1 MKVITN
7 GKIILPDSKGIF
19 FTANKLVAFDE
30 KIVAVENPD
39 NTEILSAADEVI
51 DAENNFVAPGFI
63 NIHIHGCNGFDAM
76 DEDIVALEGMMKF
89 LPTCGVTSFLPTT
102 MTMSVDRIKHAL
114 KNIRAKTF
122 NFNSVKSFNGDKNFI
137 SGQTFHGGKILI
149 GAKILGANLEG
160 PFINE
165 KYKGAQDKNH
175 ILRADFNIFAEF
187 ADVIKIAT
195 LAPEL
200 ADAEFIDRCIAEKII
215 VSIGHSAATYEQALT
230 AINRGARHITHLFNA
245 QSGLH
250 HRKPG
255 IVGAAL
261 TSNAIVE
268 LITDNVHVH
277 PAAQKIVAK
286 VKPLDEIIL
295 ITDSLRACGIGDG
308 ESELGGQKVF
318 VNGNLA
324 TLADGTIV
332 GSVATMNDVVKNF
345 AVNAALSVA
354 EVVMT
359 VTKNP
364 ARELNLYDKIGSIEA
379 GKFADFVIFD
389 ENFNVKR
396 TIINGVSV

>member
-19 FTANKLVAFDE
+19 FIDNKIVTFDE
-30 KIVAVENPD
+30 KIISVESPEH
-39 NTEILSAADEVI
+39 TEILNAADEII

-76 DEDIVALEGMMKF
+76 DEDISALDGMSKF
-89 LPTCGVTSFLPTT
+89 LPSCGVTSFLPTT

-122 NFNSVKSFNGDKNFI
+122 HEGKNL
-137 SGQTFHGGKILI
+137 T

-165 KYKGAQDKNH
+165 NFKGAQDKRH
-175 ILRADFNIFAEF
+175 ILRADFDIFAEF

-195 LAPEL
+195 IAPEL
-200 ADAEFIDRCIAEKII
+200 TNAEFIDKCVDEKII
-215 VSIGHSAATYEQALT
+215 VSIGHSAATYEEALT

-318 VNGNLA
+318 VKGNLA

-332 GSVATMNDVVKNF
+332 GSIATMNNVVKNF
-345 AVNAALSVA
+345 AENAALSIP

-364 ARELNLYDKIGSIEA
+364 AQELNLYDKIGSIEA

-389 ENFNVKR
+389 KNFNVQH
-396 TIINGVSV
+396 TIINGISY